1 MAREELLPRSRPR
14 SPFTAVAEEIL
25 MSSLLHPGRARILVA
40 DPIAADG
47 ISRLQAAAEVEVA
60 LKLTED
66 ELVER
71 VVPFQALVVRSETK
85 VTARVIAAGVNLR
98 VIGRAGVGVD
108 NIDVEAASAHGVL
121 VVNAPTGNTVAAA
134 EHTMAL
140 MLALARN
147 VARGDASL
155 RAGRWERSQLVGSE
169 LRGKTLAVVGL
180 GKIGAEVARM
190 AQGLQMRVVAF
201 DPLVS
206 QERAEQLG
214 VDLCSLDQALAQAD
228 VLTVHTPLSD
238 ATRGLIGATELAR
251 LPQGARVLNVGR
263 GGIIDES
270 ALAEAVVRGH
280 LAGAAVDVFTKEP
293 PAPENPLLKVP
304 GILVT
309 PHLGASTVEA
319 QLTVATDVAD
329 QIAEVLAGRPA
340 RWAVNAPA
348 VAPEEAGLIVP
359 YQILAAK
366 MGSLYAQLGGGKIRG
381 VEMIFR
387 GELATV
393 QPGSITAEAL
403 GGILRNFTQ
412 DRVTAVNA
420 RAVARQYGIEVTE
433 QRVSGSASWASSLVL
448 QVDGDGPAELEGTT
462 ASGGSRIVRLNG
474 LSIDL
479 DLEGLLLFFEH
490 RDRPGLIGAIGQLL
504 GQANVNIAEM
514 RVGRDAPRGRAVT
527 AVKID
532 ERVTS
537 ELATQLR
544 AIDGVTDLHLV
555 EL

>member
-1 MAREELLPRSRPR
+1 
-14 SPFTAVAEEIL
+14 
-25 MSSLLHPGRARILVA
+25 MSSPLVPARARILVA
-40 DPIAADG
+40 DPIAEDG
-47 ISRLQAAAEVEVA
+47 ISRLQAAGEVEVA

-66 ELVER
+66 QLVEQIG
-71 VVPFQALVVRSETK
+71 PFQALVVRSETK
-85 VTARVIAAGVNLR
+85 VTAKVIAAGVNLR

-108 NIDVEAASAHGVL
+108 NIDVEAASARGVL

-147 VARGDASL
+147 VAQGDASL
-155 RAGRWERSQLVGSE
+155 RSGKWERSRLVGSE
-169 LRGKTLAVVGL
+169 LRGKTLAIAGL

-206 QERAEQLG
+206 QERAEQMG
-214 VDLCSLDQALAQAD
+214 VELVSLDEALAQAD

-238 ATRGLIGATELAR
+238 ATRGLIGAEQLAR
-251 LPQGARVLNVGR
+251 LPKGARVLNVGR
-263 GGIIDES
+263 GGIIDEM
-270 ALAEAVVRGH
+270 ALADAVRQGH

-293 PAPENPLLKVP
+293 PAPDSPLLQVP

-319 QLTVATDVAD
+319 QLSVANDVAD

-366 MGSLYAQLGGGKIRG
+366 MGSLYGQLGGGRIRG
-381 VEMIFR
+381 VEMLFR
-387 GELATV
+387 GDLATV

-403 GGILRNFTQ
+403 GGILRTFTQ

-420 RAVARQYGIEVTE
+420 RAVARQHGIEVTE
-433 QRVSGSASWASSLVL
+433 HRGSGPGTWASSLVL
-448 QVDGDGPAELEGTT
+448 RVDGDGPSELEGTT
-462 ASGGSRIVRLNG
+462 ASGESRIVRLDG
-474 LSIDL
+474 LRIDL
-479 DLEGLLLFFEH
+479 DPAGLFLFFGH

-514 RVGRDAPRGRAVT
+514 QVGRDAPRGRAVT

-532 ERVTS
+532 ERVTP
-537 ELATQLR
+537 ELADQLR

>member
-25 MSSLLHPGRARILVA
+25 MSSLLPPGRARILVA
-40 DPIAADG
+40 DPIADDG

-66 ELVER
+66 QLVER

-214 VDLCSLDQALAQAD
+214 VELCSLDQALAQAD

-238 ATRGLIGATELAR
+238 ATRGLIGETELAR

-366 MGSLYAQLGGGKIRG
+366 MGSLYAQLGGGKIRA

-387 GELATV
+387 GELATI

-479 DLEGLLLFFEH
+479 DLAGLLLFFEH

-532 ERVTS
+532 ERVSS
-537 ELATQLR
+537 ELAAQLR